1 MGAMRAEIRL
11 IRNSCTSHRIPL
23 LDVGEMMHGGRHDG
37 CCVCVTQIGLFM
49 RSKSNIN
56 IALDTALA
64 PLCVNVRIIGEGGAQ
79 PTLTSDHSS
88 LSAGHWTSQTKPGY
102 RLNEQKY
109 DAIT

>member
-1 MGAMRAEIRL
+1 M
-11 IRNSCTSHRIPL
+11 

-64 PLCVNVRIIGEGGAQ
+64 PLFVSMLESLERGGAH